1 LETAQKALSIIAEK
15 RRSEPLRNFLKFG
28 TVTEPE
34 MDLGDA
40 YALLNVPDRSVATNL
55 EVLDSALMAAMET
68 GNRQKYEKAYALIL
82 KDQAERFNNRPE
94 NSSLQEKRNN
104 YPLDTWPVGLRNIGN
119 TCYLNSVLQF
129 LFTIK
134 PLRDLILNC
143 EEYMQDPSPEALK
156 GKIVGRTA
164 VSVDRVLTAQKCQYT
179 PRPLCVNA
187 KLFQSFANYGLSM
200 SA

>member
-15 RRSEPLRNFLKFG
+15 RHSEPLRNFLKFG

-34 MDLGDA
+34 MDLGEA
-40 YALLNVPDRSVATNL
+40 YALFPIPDRSVAIDL
-55 EVLDSALMAAMET
+55 SVLDTALAMAIET
-68 GNRQKYEKAYALIL
+68 GNRQRYEKAYALIL
-82 KDQAERFNNRPE
+82 KDQAETFNNRPE
-94 NSSLQEKRNN
+94 NSSQLERRNN
-104 YPLDTWPVGLRNIGN
+104 YPLETWPVGLRNIGN

-143 EEYMQDPSPEALK
+143 DEYMQDPSPEALK

-164 VSVDRVLTAQKCQYT
+164 VSVDRVLTAQKCKY
-179 PRPLCVNA
+179 PHGLAVS
-187 KLFQSFANYGLSM
+187 LLSFSSHSRVTDSL
-200 SA
+200 